1 MLVIRSNYTKKG
13 GKEPLRTLFLAS
25 KQYRLPIEIAEIAL
39 SFFLAGCGAAKGTTH
54 QPAWPFVPP
63 TLVVLGDS
71 VSAGQYLPSNDDAY
85 PRLLATDLH
94 ARCHSSAHVFSLLL

>member
-1 MLVIRSNYTKKG
+1 MRGCQGNNTPANMAIR
-13 GKEPLRTLFLAS
+13 
-25 KQYRLPIEIAEIAL
+25 
-39 SFFLAGCGAAKGTTH
+39 AAHT
-54 QPAWPFVPP
+54 
-63 TLVVLGDS
+63 VVLGDS